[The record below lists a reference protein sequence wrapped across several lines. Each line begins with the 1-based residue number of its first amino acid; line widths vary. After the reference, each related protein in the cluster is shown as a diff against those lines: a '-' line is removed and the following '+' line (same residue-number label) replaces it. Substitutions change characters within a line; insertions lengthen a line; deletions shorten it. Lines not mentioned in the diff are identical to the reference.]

1 MGNAFFVLFLS
12 DLCKRNWWLLHCLWE
27 TRTFPRMMIWFCGYV
42 GREPPLIY
50 IGDIQDQGIY
60 LKSLIWFWES
70 PLAVPLQYVVPIWQR
85 RHHSQLNWTV
95 VQFQELH
102 NTAILTNQSLCFGW
116 QTHTLKNWW
125 TLWMQLRHQHHYTKS
140 QGKWSFS
147 SVSSQWQQ
155 GTSDPHAVQGTRL
168 CCCRHQSWQ

>member
-50 IGDIQDQGIY
+50 IGDIQDQGISEVVN
-60 LKSLIWFWES
+60 LILGKSIGRPS
-70 PLAVPLQYVVPIWQR
+70 PICCAHLTTKTPQ
-85 RHHSQLNWTV
+85 STEWTV